1 MESAEDYLICMSADR
16 YIPLGTTAD
25 QQTSIIFRAFQGI
38 GGGGIYTLV
47 FVISSQMVPQERY
60 ASMSGILSSA
70 YALSAVLGPILGGLI
85 NDHATW
91 RWVFLLK

>member
-1 MESAEDYLICMSADR
+1 MLDVLYLTLAF
-16 YIPLGTTAD
+16 TANREL
-25 QQTSIIFRAFQGI
+25 SIIFRAFQGI

-47 FVISSQMVPQERY
+47 FVISSQMVPKERY
-60 ASMSGILSSA
+60 ALLSGVLSSA

-85 NDHATW
+85 NDHASW

>member
-1 MESAEDYLICMSADR
+1 MSV
-16 YIPLGTTAD
+16 TAD
-25 QQTSIIFRAFQGI
+25 QLNSIVFRAFQGI

-60 ASMSGILSSA
+60 ALLSGILSSA

>member
-1 MESAEDYLICMSADR
+1 MSDHR
-16 YIPLGTTAD
+16 YVARGIAAN
-25 QQTSIIFRAFQGI
+25 QQISIIFRAFQGI

-47 FVISSQMVPQERY
+47 FVISLQMVPQERY
-60 ASMSGILSSA
+60 ASLSGVLSSA

-85 NDHATW
+85 NGHGTW

>member
-1 MESAEDYLICMSADR
+1 MFSRIVL
-16 YIPLGTTAD
+16 
-25 QQTSIIFRAFQGI
+25 RAFQGV

-47 FVISSQMVPQERY
+47 FVISFQMVPKERY
-60 ASMSGILSSA
+60 ASLSGILSA
-70 YALSAVLGPILGGLI
+70 GFALSTVLGPVLGGLI